1 MASIAMLKDQR
12 VYTNTRR
19 CKWITFNFQTW
30 PGFEARSKSWNMLRL
45 ILFDA
50 MLDSPGQFQSVQ
62 ASEVGD
68 NLTSTTGSAVGEN
81 LTSTESG
88 FSARHFLRGIKLEED
103 WCVWSADIWR
113 KTSAFERLA
122 LIYIYIYMFSYLPVC
137 QAKNVET
144 GPHVF
149 FLINIPLAMTKT
161 TNQFSDWTLIHD
173 TLNPWTTL
181 TLW

>member
-1 MASIAMLKDQR
+1 MASIALLNDQR

-19 CKWITFNFQTW
+19 CKWMKFNFQTW

-62 ASEVGD
+62 ASEGGE
-68 NLTSTTGSAVGEN
+68 NLTSTTASAVGEN

-122 LIYIYIYMFSYLPVC
+122 LICVLICLV
-137 QAKNVET
+137 VE
-144 GPHVF
+144 VLCLVKLLQNYVRF
-149 FLINIPLAMTKT
+149 CKMINYHI
-161 TNQFSDWTLIHD
+161 FR
-173 TLNPWTTL
+173 
-181 TLW
+181 